1 MELLE
6 REQCLAE
13 LTRWLHA
20 AAERGGCVALVA
32 GEAGIGK
39 TALVQAFSQQQSE
52 TRVLWG
58 ACDALFTPRPLAP
71 LHDIARQ
78 TKGALLAAVTSGAS
92 RDEIFT
98 AALDEL
104 EREKTLVVFEDM
116 HWADEATLDL
126 LKYLGRRVHR
136 THAMLA
142 VTYRDDEVG
151 QRHPLRYVIG
161 DLPRASVHRMPLPP
175 LSESAVA
182 QLARQAE
189 RPSKG
194 LHSLTGG
201 NPLFVTE
208 ILAATAD
215 TVPATV
221 RDAVLARAG
230 RLSPAAREIA
240 ELVCVVP
247 RKTERWLLEQAARLD
262 EAGMEGCLAMGMVPH
277 EDGSLAYRHE
287 LVRRSIEDSLS
298 QSRLQSLHERVLA
311 ILEARPNI
319 PAARLA
325 HHASCAHDAE
335 AVRRFATLAAAQ
347 AASVGA
353 HREAASHLEAMV
365 PYAGDLAPTDRAR
378 LLEQLSYECYL
389 IGRYARASEVRRMAL
404 QIWRG
409 IGACSQEGDAL
420 RWLSRLAWFEG
431 RGAEAERYCVDAIRV
446 LESLPPS
453 PTLAKAYCDRAD
465 LDMESHENESAIDF
479 AQRAIALAETW
490 SDHLIISTALSVRG
504 TARLIIGDD
513 SGWADLERSLQ
524 LALANGFQEQA
535 ARAYNNLA
543 AMAVS
548 RRQYDE
554 AARLLSAGLAY
565 CEERDLDFIRPYMLA
580 YRARMKF
587 EQGHWLGAS
596 EDAEAVLRHPRA
608 TPVTQIPALRT
619 LGHLRIRRGDP
630 DANSPLERARTLA
643 GPEPELQRFGTLA
656 AVAAEAAWLAGD
668 RAAVLRAVQPAYE
681 MVLHRR
687 DPRMK
692 GELAAWLWR
701 VDALEQ
707 PPADIPE
714 PYALEISRDWR
725 GAARAWRE
733 LGCPYERA
741 LVLGWYGTEPEQR
754 EALAILDHLGAAP
767 AAQALRRHMRV
778 RGVRAVPRGSRT
790 STRGNPHGLTRR
802 EAQILAL
809 LSQGLRNATIAGRLF
824 VSTKTVDH
832 HVSAILTKLGV
843 PSRAEAVAMAR
854 NPQGEAT

>member
-6 REQCLAE
+6 RERCLADLAE
-13 LTRWLHA
+13 WLHA

-39 TALVQAFSQQQSE
+39 TALVQEFSKQQSD

-71 LHDIARQ
+71 LHDVARQ
-78 TKGALLAAVTSGAS
+78 TKGALLTAVNSGAG

-104 EREKTLVVFEDM
+104 DREKTLVVFEDM

-126 LKYLGRRVHR
+126 LKYLGRRIHG

-151 QRHPLRYVIG
+151 SRHPLRFVIG
-161 DLPRASVHRMPLPP
+161 DLPHANVRRMLLSP

-182 QLARQAE
+182 QLANRAE

-194 LHSLTGG
+194 LHSITGG

-208 ILAATAD
+208 VLAAVAD
-215 TVPATV
+215 TVPPTV
-221 RDAVLARAG
+221 RDAVLARAV

-247 RKTERWLLEQAARLD
+247 GKTELWLLEQAARLD
-262 EAGMEGCLAMGMVPH
+262 EAGLEGCLSIGMVRH

-287 LVRRSIEDSLS
+287 LVRRAIGDSLS
-298 QSRLQSLHERVLA
+298 QPRLRSLHKKVLA

-335 AVRRFATLAAAQ
+335 AVRRFAPLAAAQ

-353 HREAASHLEAMV
+353 HREAASHFEAMV
-365 PYAGDLAPTDRAR
+365 PYGDDLSPADRAR

-389 IGRYARASEVRRMAL
+389 IGRYARASEARRVAL
-404 QIWRG
+404 EIWRG

-431 RGAEAERYCVDAIRV
+431 RGADAERYCVDAIRV

-453 PTLAKAYCDRAD
+453 PVLAKAYCDRAD
-465 LDMESHENESAIDF
+465 LDMESHENDSAIEF
-479 AQRAIALAETW
+479 AHRAIALAETW
-490 SDHLIISTALSVRG
+490 TDHLILSTASSVLG

-535 ARAYNNLA
+535 AGAYTDLS

-548 RRQYDE
+548 RRRYNE
-554 AARLLSAGLAY
+554 AARFLSAGLAY
-565 CEERDLDFIRPYMLA
+565 CEERDLDFMRPYMLA

-596 EDAEAVLRHPRA
+596 EDAEAVLRHPRT
-608 TPVTQIPALRT
+608 TPITRIPALRT

-630 DANSPLERARTLA
+630 DANSPLEEARALA

-668 RAAVLRAVQPAYE
+668 REGVLREVQPAYE

-707 PPADIPE
+707 VPTDIPE
-714 PYALEISRDWR
+714 SYALEISRDWR
-725 GAARAWRE
+725 GAARAWKE

-754 EALAILDHLGAAP
+754 EALAILDQLGAAP
-767 AAQALRRHMRV
+767 AAQALRRQMRA

-790 STRGNPHGLTRR
+790 STRRNPLGLTRR
-802 EAQILAL
+802 EAEILAL
-809 LSQGLRNATIAGRLF
+809 LSEGLRNAAIAKRLF

-832 HVSAILTKLGV
+832 HVSAILAKLGV

-854 NPQGEAT
+854 NPQDKGA

>member
-78 TKGALLAAVTSGAS
+78 TKGALLTAINSGAN

-98 AALDEL
+98 AALEEL
-104 EREKTLVVFEDM
+104 EREKALVVFEDM

-161 DLPRASVHRMPLPP
+161 DLPRASVHRMPLSP

-182 QLARQAE
+182 QLASRAE

-208 ILAATAD
+208 VLATTAD

-262 EAGMEGCLAMGMVPH
+262 EAGMEGCLAMGMVRH

-378 LLEQLSYECYL
+378 LLEQLSYECFL
-389 IGRYARASEVRRMAL
+389 TGRYARASEVQGVAL

-409 IGACSQEGDAL
+409 VGARMEEGDAL
-420 RWLSRLAWFEG
+420 SSLSRLAWFEG
-431 RGAEAERYCVDAIRV
+431 RGVEAERYSVDAIRV
-446 LESLPPS
+446 LESLPPG

-465 LDMESHENESAIDF
+465 LDMES
-479 AQRAIALAETW
+479 
-490 SDHLIISTALSVRG
+490 
-504 TARLIIGDD
+504 
-513 SGWADLERSLQ
+513 
-524 LALANGFQEQA
+524 
-535 ARAYNNLA
+535 
-543 AMAVS
+543 
-548 RRQYDE
+548 
-554 AARLLSAGLAY
+554 
-565 CEERDLDFIRPYMLA
+565 
-580 YRARMKF
+580 
-587 EQGHWLGAS
+587 
-596 EDAEAVLRHPRA
+596 
-608 TPVTQIPALRT
+608 
-619 LGHLRIRRGDP
+619 
-630 DANSPLERARTLA
+630 
-643 GPEPELQRFGTLA
+643 
-656 AVAAEAAWLAGD
+656 
-668 RAAVLRAVQPAYE
+668 
-681 MVLHRR
+681 
-687 DPRMK
+687 
-692 GELAAWLWR
+692 
-701 VDALEQ
+701 
-707 PPADIPE
+707 
-714 PYALEISRDWR
+714 
-725 GAARAWRE
+725 
-733 LGCPYERA
+733 
-741 LVLGWYGTEPEQR
+741 
-754 EALAILDHLGAAP
+754 
-767 AAQALRRHMRV
+767 
-778 RGVRAVPRGSRT
+778 
-790 STRGNPHGLTRR
+790 
-802 EAQILAL
+802 
-809 LSQGLRNATIAGRLF
+809 
-824 VSTKTVDH
+824 
-832 HVSAILTKLGV
+832 
-843 PSRAEAVAMAR
+843 
-854 NPQGEAT
+854 